1 MTYIV
6 ITIADERLSG
16 LIIPKTVCYLQL
28 PSKFPSIYLQVQMDY
43 QDQKVTL
50 ELQGT
55 QEKME
60 LMVLMVC
67 LVLLEPLVLQVNY

>member
-1 MTYIV
+1 
-6 ITIADERLSG
+6 
-16 LIIPKTVCYLQL
+16 
-28 PSKFPSIYLQVQMDY
+28 MDY

>member
-1 MTYIV
+1 
-6 ITIADERLSG
+6 
-16 LIIPKTVCYLQL
+16 
-28 PSKFPSIYLQVQMDY
+28 MDY

-67 LVLLEPLVLQVNY
+67 LVLLGPLVLQVNY

>member
-1 MTYIV
+1 
-6 ITIADERLSG
+6 
-16 LIIPKTVCYLQL
+16 
-28 PSKFPSIYLQVQMDY
+28 MDY

-60 LMVLMVC
+60 LMVLMVY
-67 LVLLEPLVLQVNY
+67 LVLLEQLVLQVNY